1 MSSLT
6 PETPTLA
13 TPGCRRTDPLILWR
27 HQYTMT
33 EPVDLPHLIIEVIAE
48 VQPAADAKGVHV
60 AATNLAAMPRW
71 VEADEAALRRILL
84 NTLDLVVGAATDGTV
99 VLRLDEHDA
108 DRDRWICVIAW
119 RGDDDAVIEEV
130 KSAFVMTLPRVPG
143 SDADRPLDVLVV
155 DDSAQ
160 HRSMVAAYLDKSPHT
175 VVECE
180 GGAEAVAQVQS
191 HTFDVVLMDLQMP
204 GMNGLDAIQ
213 AIRAFE
219 TTHDRPPVYI
229 VALTAMGASDDVS
242 EAEGAGANDCLA
254 KPVSRSA
261 LIKTLAAM
269 PQVATPEPVAEP
281 EPIIET
287 TPRSDLSSSQL
298 LALARHQVGAILAT
312 APGTQV
318 ERLRLLGHHLKSTA
332 ADAGLADIAHLATAL
347 EDAGTGGS
355 LKDTQTAART
365 LQAWITMTQG

>member
-1 MSSLT
+1 MS
-6 PETPTLA
+6 
-13 TPGCRRTDPLILWR
+13 
-27 HQYTMT
+27 
-33 EPVDLPHLIIEVIAE
+33 EPIDLPHLIIEVIAE

-119 RGDDDAVIEEV
+119 RGDEDAVIEEV
-130 KSAFVMTLPRVPG
+130 KSAFVMTLPRGAG
-143 SDADRPLDVLVV
+143 SESDRPLHVLVV

-160 HRSMVAAYLDKSPHT
+160 SRAVVAAYLSNSPHT
-175 VVECE
+175 VVESE
-180 GGAEAVAQVQS
+180 GGVEAVAQVQS

-204 GMNGLDAIQ
+204 GMNGLAAIQ
-213 AIRAFE
+213 AIREFE
-219 TTHDRPPVYI
+219 ATHNRPPVYI

-242 EAEGAGANDCLA
+242 EAEDAGANDCLA
-254 KPVSRSA
+254 KPLSRNTLFKA
-261 LIKTLAAM
+261 LAAI
-269 PQVATPEPVAEP
+269 PQATAPEPVPEAEP
-281 EPIIET
+281 IVEVAP
-287 TPRSDLSSSQL
+287 PSDLSAGQL
-298 LALARHQVGAILAT
+298 LSLARHQLGTILTT

-318 ERLRLLGHHLKSTA
+318 ERLRLLGQHLKSTA
-332 ADAGLADIAHLATAL
+332 ADAGLADIAHLAGAL
-347 EDAGTGGS
+347 ENAGTHGS

>member
-1 MSSLT
+1 MS
-6 PETPTLA
+6 
-13 TPGCRRTDPLILWR
+13 
-27 HQYTMT
+27 
-33 EPVDLPHLIIEVIAE
+33 EPIDLPHLIIEVIAE

-119 RGDDDAVIEEV
+119 RGDEDAVIEEV
-130 KSAFVMTLPRVPG
+130 KSAFVMTLPRGPG
-143 SDADRPLDVLVV
+143 AESDRPLDVLVV

-160 HRSMVAAYLDKSPHT
+160 HRSVVAAYLSNSPHT
-175 VVECE
+175 VVECAD
-180 GGAEAVAQVQS
+180 GAEAVAQVRS
-191 HTFDVVLMDLQMP
+191 HIFDVVLMDLQMP

-213 AIRAFE
+213 AIREFE
-219 TTHDRPPVYI
+219 TAHYRLPTHI
-229 VALTAMGASDDVS
+229 IALTAMGATDDVS

-254 KPVSRSA
+254 KPLSRNTLFKA
-261 LIKTLAAM
+261 LAAI
-269 PQVATPEPVAEP
+269 PHAPAPEPVADADPVVETEP
-281 EPIIET
+281 V
-287 TPRSDLSSSQL
+287 SDLSPSQL
-298 LALARHQVGAILAT
+298 LAVTRHQLGTILAT

-318 ERLRLLGHHLKSTA
+318 ERLRLLGQHLKSTA
-332 ADAGLADIAHLATAL
+332 ADAGLADIAHLASAL
-347 EDAGTGGS
+347 EDAGARGS

>member
-1 MSSLT
+1 
-6 PETPTLA
+6 
-13 TPGCRRTDPLILWR
+13 
-27 HQYTMT
+27 MT
-33 EPVDLPHLIIEVIAE
+33 EPIDLPHLIIEVIAE

-60 AATNLAAMPRW
+60 AATNLATMPRW

-119 RGDDDAVIEEV
+119 RGDEDAVVEEV
-130 KSAFVMTLPRVPG
+130 KSAFVMTLPRG
-143 SDADRPLDVLVV
+143 SGSASDHPLDVLVV

-160 HRSMVAAYLDKSPHT
+160 HRSVVAAYLANSPHT

-180 GGAEAVAQVQS
+180 GGAEAVELVQS

-204 GMNGLDAIQ
+204 GMNGLAAIQ
-213 AIRAFE
+213 AIREFE
-219 TTHDRPPVYI
+219 TAHDRPPVFI
-229 VALTAMGASDDVS
+229 VALTAIGGSEDVS
-242 EAEGAGANDCLA
+242 DAEDAGANNCLA
-254 KPVSRSA
+254 KPLSRNTLFKA
-261 LIKTLAAM
+261 LAGI
-269 PQVATPEPVAEP
+269 PQAPAPEEPVAEV
-281 EPIIET
+281 EPIVQAA
-287 TPRSDLSSSQL
+287 PPSDLSASQL
-298 LALARHQVGAILAT
+298 LAVARQQLGTILTT

-332 ADAGLADIAHLATAL
+332 GDAGLADIAHLATAL
-347 EDAGTGGS
+347 EDAGTAGS

-365 LQAWITMTQG
+365 LQAWITMTQE

>member
-1 MSSLT
+1 
-6 PETPTLA
+6 
-13 TPGCRRTDPLILWR
+13 
-27 HQYTMT
+27 MT
-33 EPVDLPHLIIEVIAE
+33 EPVNLPHLIIEVIAE

-108 DRDRWICVIAW
+108 ERDRWICVIAW

-130 KSAFVMTLPRVPG
+130 TSAFVMTLPRGLG
-143 SDADRPLDVLVV
+143 SKSDRPLDVLVV

-160 HRSMVAAYLDKSPHT
+160 HRSVVSAYLSNSPHT
-175 VVECE
+175 VIECE
-180 GGAEAVAQVQS
+180 GGAEAVAQVRT

-204 GMNGLDAIQ
+204 GMNGLAAIE
-213 AIRAFE
+213 AIRELE
-219 TTHDRPPVYI
+219 TTHGRPPVYI

-242 EAEGAGANDCLA
+242 EAEEAGANDCLA
-254 KPVSRSA
+254 KPLSRSA
-261 LIKTLAAM
+261 LFKTLAAM
-269 PQVATPEPVAEP
+269 PQAPAPTVTSAPAPVEVIEPATP
-281 EPIIET
+281 
-287 TPRSDLSSSQL
+287 SDLSPAQL
-298 LALARHQVGAILAT
+298 LAVARHQLGAILAT

-318 ERLRLLGHHLKSTA
+318 ERLRLLGQHLKSTA
-332 ADAGLADIAHLATAL
+332 ADTGLADIAHLATAL

-365 LQAWITMTQG
+365 LQAWIMMTQG